1 MQVNDDAEANDI
13 LIAQASTIDGTLK
26 LSGDDSSGVTI
37 TQDGSSGTLEFSGT
51 LEQIN
56 NAFNGFTFT
65 PNLDYTGEAT
75 VNFSVND
82 QGAGGSGGSKSGS
95 STLLITI
102 SAVNDA
108 PTIILPEVQTVELN
122 NTLVLSSSNSNSVSV
137 SDIDAGAEDILQI
150 SLQTVEGTITLS
162 STENI
167 NFASGDGIADTI
179 LVFTSTITTANAAL
193 DGMSFTPSES
203 PGTTSQIQVAID
215 DQGNNGTGGARSS
228 TETLDILID
237 HNPPVIIQ
245 GDSINASVEEDKE
258 STWTIPEITATDP
271 NGEVLTWALHA
282 QASKGTA
289 SVSGTGNTPTVTYSP
304 NADYNGED
312 SFSIKVTDAS
322 DNIDTI
328 TVFVNVAPLN
338 DAPVI
343 TSSPV
348 TTTADQ
354 DYFYTIT
361 ASDADGDMISFN
373 SSSLPSWLNLQ
384 DNVDGT
390 ATLSGTYSGESGGV
404 GQLLT
409 DAADLSQG
417 WRYSEWLGVFYEDDS
432 GWLYQDNPWVGLRA
446 E

>member
-1 MQVNDDAEANDI
+1 MYINDDAEANDI

-26 LSGDDSSGVTI
+26 LVVMTALVSPFRMA
-37 TQDGSSGTLEFSGT
+37 SGTLEFSGT

-215 DQGNNGTGGARSS
+215 DQGNNGTGGASPAR
-228 TETLDILID
+228 
-237 HNPPVIIQ
+237 N
-245 GDSINASVEEDKE
+245 
-258 STWTIPEITATDP
+258 TD
-271 NGEVLTWALHA
+271 
-282 QASKGTA
+282 
-289 SVSGTGNTPTVTYSP
+289 
-304 NADYNGED
+304 
-312 SFSIKVTDAS
+312 
-322 DNIDTI
+322 
-328 TVFVNVAPLN
+328 LN
-338 DAPVI
+338 RP
-343 TSSPV
+343 
-348 TTTADQ
+348 
-354 DYFYTIT
+354 
-361 ASDADGDMISFN
+361 
-373 SSSLPSWLNLQ
+373 
-384 DNVDGT
+384 
-390 ATLSGTYSGESGGV
+390 
-404 GQLLT
+404 
-409 DAADLSQG
+409 
-417 WRYSEWLGVFYEDDS
+417 
-432 GWLYQDNPWVGLRA
+432 
-446 E
+446 